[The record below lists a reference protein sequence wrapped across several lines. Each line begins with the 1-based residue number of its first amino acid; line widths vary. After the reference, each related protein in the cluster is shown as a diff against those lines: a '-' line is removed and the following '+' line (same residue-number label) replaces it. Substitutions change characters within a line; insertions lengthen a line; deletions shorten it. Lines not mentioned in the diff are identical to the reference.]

1 FAAYQDQETH
11 SSKGKSF
18 LFFSSMKSLILLSI
32 ITGVS
37 SNLIFGQ
44 CSPNSCEN
52 QASCIQ
58 FEPNRFFCQCISSLH
73 SGLRCEL
80 TKCQNGDS
88 DVPCETSENC
98 DGPNCPSNN
107 VCERDQPCM
116 NNGICTNTP
125 SGFSCSCPPSFS
137 GSQCE
142 LQLSCSSNPSATE
155 ACQNDG
161 YCSEEGDCI
170 CPRGWSGARCEVDED
185 ECERNPCQNLGT
197 CINRR
202 GSYMCVCLD
211 GFEGEKCEKNTN
223 DCIGHRCS
231 PGSICVDGVD
241 SYSCQ
246 CPEGRGGVYCN
257 ETLACRP
264 DTCTNGYC
272 LESKCICDSG
282 WTGDRCSI
290 DIDECALSPCADG
303 STCLNKNGS
312 FECLCPEGR
321 TGLRCE
327 SATCGSHREC
337 LNGGRC
343 VRNQCQCRTG
353 YDGPNCQ
360 LTYSDPCETASCTE
374 NKICERD
381 QGEILGYTCTCP
393 RGFGGRLCTIPTN
406 CSTADKIDSS
416 HCSLSGCSQLA
427 GNGICNQ
434 ECNHFACGYD
444 GGDCSA
450 GTVPFSRCPDA
461 SFCARRFKDGHC
473 DKQCNNEN
481 CLFDGFDCAGPEPET
496 RKNGTMTD
504 ITLIVLAK
512 PSYFV
517 RTVDDFLSSL
527 AERLR
532 TTVTVKKSQGLMEV
546 FEWNS
551 ESGQGQSVDFGSRT
565 DARFEFRNRYKRST
579 EKIIHGILVVV
590 QVDLAECSSECFS
603 DAQAVALYIGA
614 MEAKEPLNKS
624 MPIHS
629 ALVEKQGLPETG
641 EKSISLTTIVAVV
654 AFIVFVAIMVGVG
667 VKRRHILDA
676 PVWMPPCKEAA
687 KEFTSNYYSNNILGM
702 NGYQGFQTYGEP
714 SSKMPAPVF
723 KTPADPIPLS
733 ASNELELAAM
743 GDERISPEHRP
754 LSSQSTRY
762 SRTPLHWLA
771 LNTKKSSADIESDC
785 LLLLSFGVD
794 VNAQDMDGNTA
805 LHYACENA
813 RLPIVRRLLDAGA
826 DPLID
831 NELDM
836 TPLHVAAQC
845 GDDKCMELLIA
856 HKFYKDP
863 TKFEIVDLEDRTV
876 LMLYAAKCT
885 HSIRGAEL
893 LLKAGAD
900 VNYAGDK
907 KRSHFYRGRTALH
920 HAAQSNTDNAKMIQF
935 LVSKN
940 ANKDAQDVEE
950 ATPLWLAVNRDN
962 FMAVDELLKA
972 GASLDFAD
980 QKERTPERLAAD
992 KGYASIAERLRVA
1005 RARCPIIGL
1014 SSFNFPSRSTI
1025 IQPHQQPRIIKKP
1038 TIKKMKSPTPSSE
1051 CTTPSP
1057 PGLKASTSSGPSFLD
1072 SPHSDQGGR
1081 HSSSSEIGSPLYT
1094 PSFTQQPLQH
1104 LQTMQPAAM
1113 RPSPPY
1119 DTHDPNN
1126 GFYPSL
1132 SLPPLALS
1140 QQPPACAYATQ
1151 NDPRYQ
1157 QYQPYNPPACVYQNQ
1172 Q

>member
-1 FAAYQDQETH
+1 MTDTVARKVTAFALVDGAVQDVKWTR
-11 SSKGKSF
+11 
-18 LFFSSMKSLILLSI
+18 
-32 ITGVS
+32 T
-37 SNLIFGQ
+37 
-44 CSPNSCEN
+44 
-52 QASCIQ
+52 
-58 FEPNRFFCQCISSLH
+58 
-73 SGLRCEL
+73 
-80 TKCQNGDS
+80 
-88 DVPCETSENC
+88 
-98 DGPNCPSNN
+98 
-107 VCERDQPCM
+107 
-116 NNGICTNTP
+116 
-125 SGFSCSCPPSFS
+125 
-137 GSQCE
+137 
-142 LQLSCSSNPSATE
+142 
-155 ACQNDG
+155 
-161 YCSEEGDCI
+161 
-170 CPRGWSGARCEVDED
+170 
-185 ECERNPCQNLGT
+185 NLGT

-223 DCIGHRCS
+223 DCIGHRCD

-327 SATCGSHREC
+327 SATCG
-337 LNGGRC
+337 
-343 VRNQCQCRTG
+343 
-353 YDGPNCQ
+353 
-360 LTYSDPCETASCTE
+360 
-374 NKICERD
+374 
-381 QGEILGYTCTCP
+381 
-393 RGFGGRLCTIPTN
+393 
-406 CSTADKIDSS
+406 
-416 HCSLSGCSQLA
+416 
-427 GNGICNQ
+427 
-434 ECNHFACGYD
+434 
-444 GGDCSA
+444 
-450 GTVPFSRCPDA
+450 
-461 SFCARRFKDGHC
+461 
-473 DKQCNNEN
+473 
-481 CLFDGFDCAGPEPET
+481 
-496 RKNGTMTD
+496 
-504 ITLIVLAK
+504 
-512 PSYFV
+512 
-517 RTVDDFLSSL
+517 
-527 AERLR
+527 
-532 TTVTVKKSQGLMEV
+532 
-546 FEWNS
+546 
-551 ESGQGQSVDFGSRT
+551 
-565 DARFEFRNRYKRST
+565 
-579 EKIIHGILVVV
+579 
-590 QVDLAECSSECFS
+590 
-603 DAQAVALYIGA
+603 
-614 MEAKEPLNKS
+614 
-624 MPIHS
+624 
-629 ALVEKQGLPETG
+629 
-641 EKSISLTTIVAVV
+641 ISLTTIVAVV

-813 RLPIVRRLLDAGA
+813 RLPIVRRLLEAGA
-826 DPLID
+826 DPSID

-863 TKFEIVDLEDRTV
+863 TKFELVDLEDRTV

-907 KRSHFYRGRTALH
+907 KRSHFYKGRTALH

-1025 IQPHQQPRIIKKP
+1025 IQPPQQPRIIKKSI
-1038 TIKKMKSPTPSSE
+1038 IKKIKSPTPSSE
-1051 CTTPSP
+1051 GTTPSP

-1104 LQTMQPAAM
+1104 LQTIQPAAM